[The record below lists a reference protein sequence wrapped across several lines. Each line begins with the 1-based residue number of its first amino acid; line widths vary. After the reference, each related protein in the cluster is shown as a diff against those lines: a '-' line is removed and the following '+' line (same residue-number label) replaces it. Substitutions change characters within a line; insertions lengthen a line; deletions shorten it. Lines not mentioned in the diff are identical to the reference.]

1 MGNGTLKDRA
11 REELRSY
18 ALIAG
23 YLYVCFAAIM
33 LYKSALLREAGVGFL
48 PHGIAAAK
56 ALILGKFIL
65 LGEAAGVGTRLRS
78 TRTLIHAI
86 AVKSLLFFVFLILL
100 SVAEEFLVGRMRG
113 HSFAQTLADYHFR
126 ARQYDKAAR
135 AYQKVVHLTPQNWQA
150 WRRLAES
157 YIALKQ
163 WDPAL
168 QTIDKA
174 SKGSGDKA
182 FQKLRARAL
191 LSAHRYPE
199 AQKTLEE
206 TRWLVDIQ
214 LNFCH

>member
-100 SVAEEFLVGRMRG
+100 SVAEEFLVGWMRG
-113 HSFAQTLADYHFR
+113 HSFAQTLADYHER
-126 ARQYDKAAR
+126 SVLELLATSLL
-135 AYQKVVHLTPQNWQA
+135 VLLT
-150 WRRLAES
+150 LVTL
-157 YIALKQ
+157 IAVREISE
-163 WDPAL
+163 AL
-168 QTIDKA
+168 
-174 SKGSGDKA
+174 GPGELW
-182 FQKLRARAL
+182 KLVLRGGKR
-191 LSAHRYPE
+191 SE
-199 AQKTLEE
+199 
-206 TRWLVDIQ
+206 
-214 LNFCH
+214 